1 LLTINQFDDSGQKI
15 KTVTPIL
22 DGSCGS
28 MDDFFDLLK
37 EYLLSIN
44 LEEASEIVFC
54 ADGGK
59 GIWPRIDNLIDEFM
73 EEKRKMTKSIPTKLQ
88 YSLKAA

>member
-1 LLTINQFDDSGQKI
+1 MAILLTGEPRLLIITQFDKHGKKI
-15 KTVTPIL
+15 QSIPPIL

-37 EYLLSIN
+37 SHLAGIN
-44 LEEASEIVFC
+44 LDEASEIVFC

-59 GIWPRIDNLIDEFM
+59 GIWPRTEKLITE
-73 EEKRKMTKSIPTKLQ
+73 L
-88 YSLKAA
+88 